1 MSRPAGKPARAV
13 TPGSQC
19 WVRSRAGVAPYE
31 LVRVSEVSADATAL
45 VVADAAGEA
54 GEAARWRVRCAE
66 LHPANVETQADN
78 VALFEFSEAALLDN
92 ILRRYADATPYT
104 YTGAILTSV
113 NPCTPLRHLYT
124 GEVMA
129 SYVGQ
134 RLGGGPPH
142 LFAVAEET
150 YRQLMRP
157 VPADTVPQQQGLVVS
172 GVSGA
177 GKTEANKIIVR
188 YLCWRAAHVRG
199 HQRRDAVVPPE
210 AIAAANQ
217 LGSGNASEMADL
229 SRRVIVSQALL
240 ESFGNTGASACAGW
254 RSSCSPRRGCSARV
268 TSSSSSR
275 TKARRTTDGSGAR
288 TT

>member
-134 RLGGGPPH
+134 RLSDDMTSVMWADPDRKRKGK
-142 LFAVAEET
+142 LKLEAVI
-150 YRQLMRP
+150 QLNGVSAVVEGVKSELLKNEREKSITARGFKAKVSGIKSFDAGCCLSVLGRERSLDLQAP
-157 VPADTVPQQQGLVVS
+157 NRLVAAGWVAAFQLVLAHIGLQGLEDVNS
-172 GVSGA
+172 
-177 GKTEANKIIVR
+177 
-188 YLCWRAAHVRG
+188 RARLRG
-199 HQRRDAVVPPE
+199 FV
-210 AIAAANQ
+210 
-217 LGSGNASEMADL
+217 
-229 SRRVIVSQALL
+229 
-240 ESFGNTGASACAGW
+240 
-254 RSSCSPRRGCSARV
+254 PRR
-268 TSSSSSR
+268 
-275 TKARRTTDGSGAR
+275 
-288 TT
+288 